1 MSAAES
7 TDADAG
13 LRAEAVSVAH
23 GGVLA
28 VSEVDLAVRPGE
40 LVGLIGPNGAGK
52 TSTIDALSG
61 FVPHRGRV
69 LLDGVDLS
77 ALPPHRRARAGVV
90 RTWQS
95 VELFEDLSV
104 REHCEVAA
112 VTSGPLGLLADLVRP
127 RRHRDTS
134 AVEEALASLDLA
146 DVADRDPAT
155 LSHGRQ
161 KLVGVA
167 RAVASRP
174 RILLLDEPAAGLDT
188 AESEEFGRR
197 LRQLVDHGGPGVL
210 LVDHDTRLVFGTCDR
225 VVVLDLGSVIA
236 AGTPDEVRDDP
247 RVVQAYLG
255 VGSTGPGPDGGTVG
269 GGATTGGTA

>member
-1 MSAAES
+1 MSTAEPS
-7 TDADAG
+7 DADAG
-13 LRAEAVSVAH
+13 LRAEGVSVAH

-28 VSEVDLAVRPGE
+28 VAEVDLMVRPGE

-69 LLDGVDLS
+69 LLDGVDLTD
-77 ALPPHRRARAGVV
+77 LPPHRRARAGVV

-95 VELFEDLSV
+95 VELFEDLTV

-112 VTSGPLGLLADLVRP
+112 VPSGPLGLLADLVRP
-127 RRHRDTS
+127 GRHRDTS
-134 AVEEALASLDLA
+134 AVDAALAALDLD

-167 RAVASRP
+167 RAVAAGP
-174 RILLLDEPAAGLDT
+174 RVLLLDEPAAGLDT
-188 AESEEFGRR
+188 AESEEFGSR
-197 LRQLVDHGGPGVL
+197 LRHLVDHGGPGVL

-236 AGTPDEVRDDP
+236 TGTPDEVRDDP

-255 VGSTGPGPDGGTVG
+255 VGSTGPSSEAGSPAG
-269 GGATTGGTA
+269 GGA